1 MLAFSRSSRRSSRYW
16 YLNFFRA
23 LHSLADCLDLSSF
36 DWKITWNH
44 YQLKLVSLAKQRST
58 FMSDLRDFWLGFR
71 PLLDFVPTDDE
82 SCSMGDTPYESNR
95 EIKIRKYFTWKQNKK
110 LTSQWRWY
118 LAACAL
124 GPVRTVLD
132 WWLVNQLRELILLKL
147 TLAKVE
153 FLVRFL

>member
-1 MLAFSRSSRRSSRYW
+1 MIPQFFPCTTFPCRLPRSFQFWLKNYVK
-16 YLNFFRA
+16 
-23 LHSLADCLDLSSF
+23 SLPTETHFLS
-36 DWKITWNH
+36 KTIT
-44 YQLKLVSLAKQRST
+44 T
-58 FMSDLRDFWLGFR
+58 FMSDFRDFWLGFR

-82 SCSMGDTPYESNR
+82 SCSMGDTPYESKR
-95 EIKIRKYFTWKQNKK
+95 EIRVRKYFTWKWKMK

-147 TLAKVE
+147 ALAKVE